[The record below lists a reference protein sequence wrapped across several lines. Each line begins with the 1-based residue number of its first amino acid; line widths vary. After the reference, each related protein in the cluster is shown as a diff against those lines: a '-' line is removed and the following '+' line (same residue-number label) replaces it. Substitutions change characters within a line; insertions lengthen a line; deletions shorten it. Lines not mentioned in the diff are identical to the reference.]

1 MERRQKPFESNVPMK
16 SFVLP
21 LATLITLGFAAH
33 AVAEDAK
40 AAAPATAA
48 AAPTAPPAP
57 PVPDE
62 LKDPKALNSY
72 SIGLNFGTD
81 MRKDGVE
88 IDPAMLAR
96 AVNDALTGAKPL
108 ITLEQARMHLSQ
120 LQRQVMAHQAE
131 ENAKAAAANKAQG
144 DAFLK
149 ENAGKPGVVVL
160 PSGLQYQVV
169 TMGKGPIPK
178 TDDVVVCNYRGTLID
193 GTEFDSSYARNLPA
207 SFPVGGVI
215 KGWTEALQKMP
226 VGSKWRLFIPANL
239 AYGERGAGEKVGPN
253 ATLIFDVELLSI
265 TPQDK

>member
-21 LATLITLGFAAH
+21 LVTLVALGFAAH

-40 AAAPATAA
+40 AAAPAAATAA
-48 AAPTAPPAP
+48 PAAPPAP
-57 PVPDE
+57 PIPDE

-72 SIGLNFGTD
+72 SIGLNFGSD
-81 MRKDGVE
+81 MKKDGVE

-96 AVNDALTGAKPL
+96 AVNDAITGAKPL
-108 ITLEQARMHLSQ
+108 ITLEQARMNLKQ

-131 ENAKAAAANKAQG
+131 GNAKAAAANKAQG

-149 ENAGKPGVVVL
+149 ENASKPGVVVL

-178 TDDVVVCNYRGTLID
+178 ADDVVVCNYRGTLID
-193 GTEFDSSYARNLPA
+193 GAEFDSSYARNLPA

-226 VGSKWRLFIPANL
+226 VGSKWRLFIPADL
-239 AYGERGAGEKVGPN
+239 AYGERGAGEMVGPN

-265 TPQDK
+265 TPQGK